1 LKIVRSSSV
10 LSSLL
15 FRVLLFVVW
24 TTLVSAQSSNGQ
36 VDSTVI
42 IHWNDFHSSNI
53 PFEPTYGVPKG
64 TYVGGYANVAG
75 YIDSLRRVYPGA
87 LTLNAGDEFQGSPV
101 SSLTKGMSQ
110 ILILN
115 RIIPTAMTIGNHEF
129 DYGPVN
135 LRNAISAAKFP
146 LISCNLYDSTK
157 KGLLTEPYII
167 VQSGNLKIAVIGFV
181 LKALKQSTLPESVS
195 GIGVLD
201 PATEVMK
208 YVRELNDRTDL
219 IVVLSH
225 NGYDYDSLI
234 AKELSEVDLIIGGH
248 SHTTIRKPVVV
259 NNILICQAGSNGRY
273 VGLLNAKVDKARK
286 SIVSY
291 DYQLIETRLGGV
303 TTSPAVAHVVDSLE
317 SNIRAEID
325 RIIGDLKVS
334 WKRNDRGES
343 NIGSWICDVTRDYF
357 KTDIAMMN
365 SGGIRKGLNAGPIAV
380 RDLWEISPFDNS
392 VEIISLTGEQLTKL
406 LQWRIKNPRDFIQV
420 SGLRYVYNS
429 QKKLL
434 ISAEV
439 NRKPIDP
446 TKIYT
451 IATNNFIIGQF
462 ERFFGLKPDDVN
474 IRHTPIIGRDI
485 LIEAVQNKPVIQYEI
500 DGRIVNQAG
509 TN

>member
-1 LKIVRSSSV
+1 MKIVRSSSGLIP
-10 LSSLL
+10 LS
-15 FRVLLFVVW
+15 FRIVLLFAG
-24 TTLVSAQSSNGQ
+24 TTLVFAQSSDGMT
-36 VDSTVI
+36 DSAVI
-42 IHWNDFHSSNI
+42 IHWNDFHSSNL

-110 ILILN
+110 ISILN
-115 RIIPTAMTIGNHEF
+115 RIKPTAMTIGNHEF

-135 LRNAISAAKFP
+135 LKKAISAAQFP
-146 LISCNLYDSTK
+146 FVSCNLYDSTK
-157 KGLLTEPYII
+157 KGLLTEPYTI
-167 VQSGNLKIAVIGFV
+167 VRSGNLKIAVIGFV
-181 LKALKQSTLPESVS
+181 LKAMKQSTLPENVK

-208 YVRELNDRTDL
+208 YVRELNARTDL

-234 AKELSEVDLIIGGH
+234 AKNLSDVDVIIGAH
-248 SHTTIRKPVVV
+248 SHTPIRKPAVV

-273 VGLLNAKVDKARK
+273 VGLLNAKVDKASK

-303 TTSPAVAHVVDSLE
+303 VSSPAVAHVVDSLE
-317 SNIRAEID
+317 SNIRTEMD
-325 RIIGDLKVS
+325 RVIGDLKIS

-365 SGGIRKGLNAGPIAV
+365 SGGIRKGLNVGQITV

-392 VEIISLTGEQLTKL
+392 IEIISLTGEQLTKL
-406 LQWRIKNPRDFIQV
+406 LRWRIENPRDFIQI

-429 QKKLL
+429 QQKQL

-439 NRKPIDP
+439 NGKPIDP
-446 TKIYT
+446 MKIYT

-462 ERFFGLKPDDVN
+462 ERFFGLKPEAVD
-474 IRHTPIIGRDI
+474 IRHTPVIGRDV
-485 LIEAVQNKPVIQYEI
+485 LIDAVQKQPIIQSET
-500 DGRIVNQAG
+500 DGRIVNQSG